1 MSRLAVFASGTG
13 SNARRIIDYF
23 HGHPDISID
32 LLLCNKEGAPVLTR
46 VENTGVAVR
55 VFSRTAFYETNEIP
69 ELLIEAGIDFL
80 ILAGFLWLV
89 PQNLLDLYP
98 GRIINIHPALLP
110 KFGGKGMYG
119 MKVHEAVIEAGER
132 ESGITIHYVD
142 ENYDKG
148 RIIFQVRCPVEK
160 EDTPA
165 SLAGRIHA
173 LEMRHYPEIIERI
186 VRRDTGQ

>member
-1 MSRLAVFASGTG
+1 MSRLAVFASGNG
-13 SNARRIIDYF
+13 SNAKRIIDYF

-32 LLLCNKEGAPVLTR
+32 FLLCNKEGAPVLSR

-55 VFSRTAFYETNEIP
+55 VFTRTAFYETNDIP
-69 ELLIEAGIDFL
+69 ELLMSARIDFL

-89 PQNLLDLYP
+89 PQSLLNIYP

-119 MKVHEAVIEAGER
+119 MKVHEAVIKAGEN

-142 ENYDKG
+142 ENYDEG
-148 RIIFQVRCPVEK
+148 RIIFQARCPVAK
-160 EDTPA
+160 EDTPL
-165 SLAGRIHA
+165 SLAGKVHA
-173 LEMRHYPEIIERI
+173 LEMRHYPEIIEKI
-186 VRRDTGQ
+186 VTRDT